1 MGASTRGWAA
11 AACTVVAVLCAAAP
25 TQAATPS
32 SARWLPNTP
41 NASWVYAW
49 TDNGFSP
56 VVTRERYTVVDRTD
70 TAVKLGW
77 TTADTGSDPGAAPS
91 EGSIDYLY
99 TESGLV
105 NTNWSSTPPPPQFPV
120 LCASA
125 TSCGNSLAGA
135 HYQLIWGS
143 RSPLLQEPLVRGAEW
158 SSLGGQGNDVASANR
173 YLGRDRVTV
182 PAFPRGVFAAKVESD
197 ITQAGALGDP
207 YGSGLRTTWWVYGV
221 GPVKIDFLHAGG
233 QRSVAEL
240 QATNLKP
247 RTAPSDRARFPLRS
261 GSKRRYRYTNTKH
274 MKRASVQEFT
284 VGGVVNSTARVDV
297 RDISGPIRVRG
308 SYVFSTGRSGITNL
322 SVATSTATRVKFPK
336 LGPRKQPASRRRHF
350 FTPMDLAVYG
360 INPVLP
366 AYPRKG
372 ETWKASKSSRDYK
385 VYGVTGTSKVIGNQ
399 RVRTPAG
406 RFTALLVETK
416 MTQKGYRFGSGVRKS
431 WFAPG
436 VGLVK
441 LQFRHRDGSVSKV
454 DLLKR

>member
-1 MGASTRGWAA
+1 MGASRWGWT
-11 AACTVVAVLCAAAP
+11 AACTAGAVLHMAGP
-25 TQAATPS
+25 GQAATPS
-32 SARWLPNTP
+32 TARWLPNTP
-41 NASWVYAW
+41 NASWVYGW
-49 TDNGFSP
+49 SSSGFSQP
-56 VVTRERYTVVDRTD
+56 VTRERYTVAKRSD
-70 TAVKLGW
+70 TAVELRW
-77 TTADTGSDPGAAPS
+77 TTKDTASDPGAAPS
-91 EGSIDYLY
+91 EGSIDYRY

-105 NTNWSSTPPPPQFPV
+105 NTNWSSTPPPPQFPI

-125 TSCGNSLAGA
+125 TNCGNSLAGA

-143 RSPLLQEPLVRGAEW
+143 RSPLIQEPLLRGAEW
-158 SSLGGQGNDVASANR
+158 SSLGGQGHDVASTNR
-173 YLGRDRVTV
+173 YRGRERVTV

-207 YGSGLRTTWWVYGV
+207 YGSGVRTTWWVYGV
-221 GPVKIDFLHAGG
+221 GPVKVDLRHASGH
-233 QRSVAEL
+233 RSVAVLE
-240 QATNLKP
+240 ATNLKP
-247 RTAPSDRARFPLRS
+247 RNAPTDRARFPLQT

-284 VGGVVNSTARVDV
+284 VGRVVNSSARVDV
-297 RDISGPIRVRG
+297 RNVSGPIRVRG
-308 SYVFSTGRSGITNL
+308 SYVFSAGRSGITNL
-322 SVATSTATRVKFPK
+322 SVGTSTATRVKFPK
-336 LGPRKQPASRRRHF
+336 LGPRSQPAKRRRHF

-372 ETWKASKSSRDYK
+372 DTWKTSKSSRDYK
-385 VYGVTGTSKVIGNQ
+385 VYGVTGRSKVIGNQ